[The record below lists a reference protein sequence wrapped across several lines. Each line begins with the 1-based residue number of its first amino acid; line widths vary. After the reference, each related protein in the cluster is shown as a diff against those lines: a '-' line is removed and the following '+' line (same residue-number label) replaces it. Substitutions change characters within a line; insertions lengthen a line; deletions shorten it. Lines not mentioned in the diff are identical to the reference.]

1 MLKHSKFKNTNL
13 MLVASLAVGVMTN
26 TTLANADERESLEQ
40 LKATTTNLIDLLVQ
54 EGVLPKDKAD
64 AMMKKASQD
73 AAEQVKQAKAKEVAS
88 GEVATAENIVKD
100 EKSVRVQYV
109 PEHVKKEMRDEIQK
123 EVMTKLNY
131 KAGTR
136 LGLPSWIDRIAFNG
150 DMRLRYEN
158 DSFSSNNAPVAA
170 LNNTVRNANI
180 SNSTEDRNRFR
191 VRARLGADLEV
202 NDWLKG
208 GLRLTT
214 GTLTDPVSPN
224 QTEEVNKGKYT
235 IGLDRAYLAASPLPW
250 LSVKGGRFSNPF
262 FHTDLVWD
270 PDLALDGIAA
280 TFTPKFN
287 DTWSSFTT
295 VGAFPI
301 EEIQSSE
308 VNKAK
313 DKWLYAL
320 QTGIKWQAQNRSTA
334 KLGIAYYDY
343 QNVEGKS
350 NPTLLDTFSG
360 TVPAFRQ
367 KGNNTFNINALKNAA
382 AIPTTTANQIGLAS
396 QFELINLTGQIDL
409 LTFDPVHVTLTGDY
423 VKNIGFDENEIFKRT
438 GVRYKEENEGYQM
451 RLDVGHNSF
460 NGGAS
465 TEVKPNDWQVSLA
478 YKRLE
483 ADSVLDAFT
492 DSDFHLGG
500 TDAKG
505 WLVGGNYAIDKNAW
519 VSARYFSA
527 DEISG
532 LPLSIDVLLIDFI
545 AKF

>member
-1 MLKHSKFKNTNL
+1 MINNTSLKCSTKFL
-13 MLVASLAVGVMTN
+13 MAVSLSVGLGAT
-26 TTLANADERESLEQ
+26 TTLASADERESLEQ

-73 AAEQVKQAKAKEVAS
+73 AAQQVKQAKAREAAD
-88 GEVATAENIVKD
+88 GESTAQTNIAPD
-100 EKSVRVQYV
+100 DKSVRVQYV

-150 DMRLRYEN
+150 DIRLRYEN

-235 IGLDRAYLAASPLPW
+235 VGLDRAYLAASPLPW

-262 FHTDLVWD
+262 LHTDLVWD
-270 PDLALDGIAA
+270 PDLALDGVAA

-287 DTWSSFTT
+287 DSWSSFTT

-308 VNKAK
+308 VNDAK

-320 QTGIKWQAQNRSTA
+320 QTGIKWQAENRSTA

-343 QNVEGKS
+343 KNVEGQS
-350 NPTLLDTFSG
+350 NLTGLDSLSG

-367 KGNNTFNINALKNAA
+367 KGNNTFDINSLNGGLPGSNNIA
-382 AIPTTTANQIGLAS
+382 LAS
-396 QFELINLTGQIDL
+396 QFELINVTGQIDL

-423 VKNIGFDENEIFKRT
+423 VKNIGFDEKEIFKRT
-438 GVRYKEENEGYQM
+438 GIDYKEENEGYQV

-460 NGGAS
+460 NGGANV
-465 TEVKPNDWQVSLA
+465 EVKPNDWQVSLA

-483 ADSVLDAFT
+483 ADAVLDAFT

-519 VSARYFSA
+519 VGARYFSA
-527 DEISG
+527 DAISG
-532 LPLSIDVLLIDFI
+532 PPLSIDVLLIDFI